1 MVRIKTS
8 LTFAKALFVSACLFC
23 GCTLPSSTPSNEET
37 PFSLST
43 MSLFPFQ
50 NISNWWHYT
59 EQNGNVL
66 AIAVI
71 DTISDNGITYYKVS
85 FKEKNRDTTDD
96 WFRSSAAGI
105 QYSTHLI
112 DTYETF
118 LPAQLQGKNGSFKS
132 ATNTVNYSY
141 LDTSRI
147 GGTLFSR
154 VVACKYPSLMLHGF
168 NEIDFA
174 DSIGIVSMIDTTGRF
189 PTVYTLDSSS
199 IDGVVR
205 TY

>member
-1 MVRIKTS
+1 MVLVKKS
-8 LTFAKALFVSACLFC
+8 PAFAVALLVSVCLFF
-23 GCTLPSSTPSNEET
+23 GCNPPASPLPQEESPFATSTIG
-37 PFSLST
+37 
-43 MSLFPFQ
+43 LFPFQ
-50 NISNWWHYT
+50 NIANWWHYT
-59 EQNGNVL
+59 ERNGNVL
-66 AIAVI
+66 AISVV

-96 WFRSSAAGI
+96 WFRSSTAGV

-118 LPAQLQGKNGSFKS
+118 IPAKLPGKTGSFKS
-132 ATNTVNYSY
+132 ALSTVSYTY

-147 GGTLFSR
+147 NGTLFSR
-154 VVACKYPSLMLHGF
+154 VVACKYSATMLHGF

-174 DSIGIVSMIDTTGRF
+174 DAIGIVSLVDTTGRF
-189 PTVYTLDSSS
+189 PTVYSLDSSS

-205 TY
+205 LY